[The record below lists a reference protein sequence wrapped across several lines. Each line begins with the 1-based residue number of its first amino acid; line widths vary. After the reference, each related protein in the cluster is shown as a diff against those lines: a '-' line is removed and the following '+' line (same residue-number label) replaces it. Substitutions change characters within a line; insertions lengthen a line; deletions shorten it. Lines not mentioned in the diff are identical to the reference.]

1 MINFYYSFKKQE
13 TEEMVVRLEHRNELI
28 EIEKELNRILRK
40 HWQEE
45 VEDIGDQENSF
56 PSCCTRQAPNIN

>member
-40 HWQEE
+40 HW
-45 VEDIGDQENSF
+45 
-56 PSCCTRQAPNIN
+56 